1 MVRRWL
7 ILLLLAAA
15 ATCATAQEVLVPAG
29 HACPRP
35 MAHKS
40 ASAIGLPFFDDFSD
54 YCGAANPSLW
64 DQSSATVNN
73 GFAPLPPTIG
83 VLTLDA
89 YDANGSLY
97 EQATTS
103 LFPADTA
110 TSLPIRLDTVDATD
124 SVVFSFYYLP
134 GGGSGNMW
142 ERVGDSPDARD
153 SLVLEFYGGGQWQTV
168 WSRGGVS
175 VDTLLAHTGHAW
187 QYVAIPI
194 SDDTYFDSTFRFRFR
209 NYCSLESDGK
219 AGRTVGGDQWSIDY
233 VMLDRGR
240 DTSLGPVWH
249 DVAFVDPAPTMLRHY
264 QAMPARQFRPA
275 EMAQK
280 INMRIA
286 NLYSSTLATH
296 YGYSVQ
302 DGDGNTLY
310 TYDGGYENAP
320 AGSYQ
325 TSPVHSNPSV
335 GYTFEQTATP
345 HTYTVVHTVR
355 EGAAGDDHP
364 ANDTTRFVQ
373 VFDNYYAYDDGVAEN
388 GYGITS
394 TASRISLAYRFDL
407 NEADTL
413 TAVDMYFNQ
422 TYQRQNE
429 AVQFYITI
437 WQADAN
443 GRPSTVLYRD
453 SSRRLPVT
461 GRWNRYLLE
470 QGVVVDGSIFVG
482 FEQVGNTYINIGFDR
497 SMNSSDRIWYI
508 TSTSWQQSILSGS
521 LLLRPCFGQRA
532 TVGLAPVVAERPCAS
547 PNPASSTV
555 VLTGLPDGSTV
566 QVYSMHGRLVATG
579 RSRCLDVEPL
589 PDGIYILRT
598 MTPDGIG
605 ATTKLIVQH

>member
-1 MVRRWL
+1 MVKHGL
-7 ILLLLAAA
+7 ILLLLTT
-15 ATCATAQEVLVPAG
+15 ATVWATAQEMLVPAG
-29 HACPRP
+29 HAFAQP
-35 MAHKS
+35 MAAKS
-40 ASAIGLPFFDDFSD
+40 ATAVGLPFFDDFSD
-54 YCGAANPSLW
+54 YSGAANPTLW
-64 DQSSATVNN
+64 DRSSATVDN

-89 YDANGSLY
+89 YDADGSLY
-97 EQATTS
+97 DQATTS

-110 TSLPIRLDTVDATD
+110 TSLPIRLDTVGAAD

-142 ERVGDSPDARD
+142 ERVGDSPDAHD

-175 VDTLLAHTGHAW
+175 VDTLLARTGHAW

-194 SDDTYFDSTFRFRFR
+194 ADDLYFDSTFRFRFR

-233 VMLDRGR
+233 VLLDRGR
-240 DTSLGPVWH
+240 DTSLGPVSH
-249 DVAFVDPAPTMLRHY
+249 DIAFVDPAPTMLRHY
-264 QAMPARQFRPA
+264 QAMPARQFRPSD
-275 EMAQK
+275 MAQK
-280 INMRIA
+280 INMRIG

-296 YGYSVQ
+296 YGYSVL

-325 TSPVHSNPSV
+325 TSPVHTNPTV
-335 GYTFEQTATP
+335 GYTFEQSATP

-355 EGAAGDDHP
+355 EGAAGDDHQ

-407 NEADTL
+407 NVADTL

-437 WQADAN
+437 WQADAS

-453 SSRRLPVT
+453 SSRRLPAT

-470 QGVVVDGSIFVG
+470 QGVVVDGSILVG
-482 FEQVGNTYINIGFDR
+482 FEQVGNTFINIGFDR
-497 SMNSSDRIWYI
+497 SMNSSERIWHLA
-508 TSTSWQQSILSGS
+508 SPEWKQSILSGS

-532 TVGLAPVVAERPCAS
+532 TVGIPPVAAMHPCAN
-547 PNPASSTV
+547 PNPASGTV
-555 VLTGLPDGSTV
+555 LLTGVPEGSTV
-566 QVYSMHGRLVATG
+566 LVYSMQGRLMATSRRG
-579 RSRCLDVEPL
+579 RIDVEPL
-589 PDGIYILRT
+589 PNGVYILRT